1 MTGQETV
8 ARTGK
13 NILFNGLSKVYE
25 LVAALIWTGLIA
37 RYLGRDGFGEYTL
50 LWSIVTMAIIIPE
63 IGLNNLL
70 IREVSRNQKN
80 APALLAATIRVRR
93 FLALIAICFVLAT
106 LFIITDEQTLHLA
119 VLPGSIW
126 ILGRLAIST
135 NSAIYFAFERVQYDM
150 IVTVLYST
158 MVLMFLYGNTLLDQ
172 GLFGVVCSFALAA
185 MIAGMFSAI
194 IRRKKF
200 CVVAPETDSQLVS
213 TIFRDSMPV
222 GGSRLLRLTGNKIDT
237 LLLFLLKSAGE
248 VALYS
253 GVYSLLLRLINIP
266 FLFSR
271 PLFPLLSRLADAPE
285 EKENL
290 ERITG
295 KALKFM
301 FLLAVPICVIS
312 TVLADQII
320 GLIFGP
326 EFFPSI
332 RILQTLNWVLLFMF
346 PCAFASFVIIA
357 IKEQH
362 YLFKALTAGIG
373 LNVLLDLLLI
383 PSLGYWGP
391 CIATLAAEVIF
402 SYLLWFKLKKKLP
415 GTVFFQN
422 TLRIFLCSGLMGTVL
437 YFSHDF
443 PLLLNLCLAPVIYLG
458 FLSLFKVITPD
469 EIFLIRNMV
478 KKNN

>member
-1 MTGQETV
+1 MTDQKTA

-13 NILFNGLSKVYE
+13 NILFNGLSKIYE

-70 IREVSRNQKN
+70 IREVSRNKKN

-93 FLALIAICFVLAT
+93 ILALVAICFVLTT
-106 LFIITDEQTLHLA
+106 LLIITDEQTLHLA

-135 NSAIYFAFERVQYDM
+135 NSAIYFAFERIQYDM
-150 IVTVLYST
+150 IVTVIYST
-158 MVLMFLYGNTLLDQ
+158 MVLMLLYGNTLVDR
-172 GLFGVVCSFALAA
+172 GLLGVVCSFALAA
-185 MIAGMFSAI
+185 AITGMISAA
-194 IRRKKF
+194 IRRRKF
-200 CVVAPETDSQLVS
+200 CTVAKKTDSQLVS

-271 PLFPLLSRLADAPE
+271 PLFPLLSRLADLPE
-285 EKENL
+285 KRKDL

-295 KALKFM
+295 KAIKFM
-301 FLLAVPICVIS
+301 FLLAAPICVVS
-312 TVLADQII
+312 TILADQII

-326 EFFPSI
+326 EFLPSI

-362 YLFKALTAGIG
+362 YLFKALTACIG
-373 LNVLLDLLLI
+373 LNVLLDLFLI

-391 CIATLAAEVIF
+391 CIATLAAEMLF
-402 SYLLWFKLKKKLP
+402 SFLLWFKLRKKLP
-415 GTVFFQN
+415 GTLFFQG
-422 TLRIFLCSGLMGTVL
+422 TLRIFLCSCFIGIVL
-437 YFSHDF
+437 YVSHDL
-443 PLLLNLCLAPVIYLG
+443 PLLFNLCLAPVAYLV
-458 FLSLFKVITPD
+458 LLHVFKVITPD
-469 EIFLIRNMV
+469 EISLIRNML
-478 KKNN
+478 KKKV